1 MCTRSKKSQP
11 KAVISLAR
19 IRIHKFTKDHCGTV
33 LFGWCLLCICFFCV
47 VLLGCDFFE
56 RRGEKRIVRPR
67 PIEKTSENRSFLTLT
82 RNFSTKIQNWAKM
95 DGTIGFAL
103 LFCVGTNY
111 HFLISNRLLSR
122 RHAFKGGGWDEW
134 FSLILRPPQ
143 PYQISTG
150 PNAFRERKKKKI
162 GREGKTRMSHLSR
175 VPYRIGIFRSV
186 SVSIFRYLQ
195 ILYRRQNRSVYR
207 IVRNY
212 DKVRNMIKLKI
223 KRPFWD
229 ATK

>member
-1 MCTRSKKSQP
+1 MSDFHSGMC
-11 KAVISLAR
+11 
-19 IRIHKFTKDHCGTV
+19 V
-33 LFGWCLLCICFFCV
+33 LCV
-47 VLLGCDFFE
+47 FLGPRPND
-56 RRGEKRIVRPR
+56 RRIVRPR

-150 PNAFRERKKKKI
+150 PNAFRERKKKKS
-162 GREGKTRMSHLSR
+162 GRKGKLEC
-175 VPYRIGIFRSV
+175 PIYRGKKIETLV
-186 SVSIFRYLQ
+186 VWHVW
-195 ILYRRQNRSVYR
+195 NR
-207 IVRNY
+207 
-212 DKVRNMIKLKI
+212 
-223 KRPFWD
+223 
-229 ATK
+229 T